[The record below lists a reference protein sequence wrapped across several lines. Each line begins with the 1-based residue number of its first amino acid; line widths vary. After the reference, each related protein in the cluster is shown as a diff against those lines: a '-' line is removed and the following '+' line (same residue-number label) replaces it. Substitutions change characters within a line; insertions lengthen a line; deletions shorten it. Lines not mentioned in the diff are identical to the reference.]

1 MFGFDFFCRIST
13 QKCEIPPK
21 HLDCLGRFFPPRI
34 CGLPGPTSQPIRQN
48 ASGPR
53 CFHLNRG
60 FLAVALASPSP
71 SPSLSIQSLNSSLP
85 TTLERP
91 GHRSPQTRQIIA
103 RLGRHTPDPWSSQL
117 DACSPRCPGRR
128 APEPQ
133 TSRPKLLVSEPQ
145 TAGRR

>member
-21 HLDCLGRFFPPRI
+21 HLDCLGRFFLPRI

-91 GHRSPQTRQIIA
+91 GHWSPQTRQIIA
-103 RLGRHTPDPWSSQL
+103 RLGHHTPTPGHHNSTPARP
-117 DACSPRCPGRR
+117 DAQVVVPPSPKHH
-128 APEPQ
+128 APN
-133 TSRPKLLVSEPQ
+133 S
-145 TAGRR
+145 